1 MFQKFGVRYETPR
14 LVWLRDDA
22 VIVSRALA
30 TDPED
35 TFEVVLWTWAEFE
48 KMQQIPLIESRFHRK
63 CENAVHPVPV
73 DSGGQLGVWEALHTE
88 NL

>member
-1 MFQKFGVRYETPR
+1 MVYLLDRSDFQPGRIFCAAQRYGTPR

-35 TFEVVLWTWAEFE
+35 TFEVVFWTPAEFD
-48 KMQQIPLIESRFHRK
+48 KIAQ
-63 CENAVHPVPV
+63 AVE
-73 DSGGQLGVWEALHTE
+73 DQANSI
-88 NL
+88 N

>member
-30 TDPED
+30 IDPED
-35 TFEVVLWTWAEFE
+35 TFEVVFWTRAEFD
-48 KMQQIPLIESRFHRK
+48 KVAQ
-63 CENAVHPVPV
+63 AVE
-73 DSGGQLGVWEALHTE
+73 DAA
-88 NL
+88 NFIN